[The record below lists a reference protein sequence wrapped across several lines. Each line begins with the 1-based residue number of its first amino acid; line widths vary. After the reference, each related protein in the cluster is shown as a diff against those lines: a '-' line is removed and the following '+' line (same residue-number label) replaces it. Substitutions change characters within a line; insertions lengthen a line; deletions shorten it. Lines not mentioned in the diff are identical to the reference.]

1 MERSSELY
9 ARAKDLM
16 PGGVNSPIRACL
28 SVECEPLFIKKGEGA
43 TLTTEDGKTYIDFV
57 EGWGPMLLG
66 HAHPDVTKAI
76 QESAANGCCFGA
88 PYAGEVELAQ
98 MIVDAMPGIDMV
110 RMVSSGTE
118 ATMTALRLARGY
130 TGRDKFVKFIGN
142 YHGHGD
148 PFLAAAG
155 SGFADLA
162 IPGTPGVPAGTVQD
176 TLLVPFNDLEA
187 VRKQFEANGDEIS
200 CIIVE
205 PMAGNM
211 GVIPPAEGF
220 LQGLRDVCDQYG
232 ALLIFDEV
240 ITGFRLSY
248 GGAQKR
254 FGVTPD
260 LTTLGKIIGGGMPV
274 GAYGGKREIM
284 DRVAPT
290 GNIFQA
296 GTNSGNPVVMAA
308 GIATLKVLQN
318 ADYDA
323 LEARVAAFAKE
334 LHAILASKGVD
345 VTYNT
350 IASMFTMFF
359 TNEKVTHFE
368 HSKACN
374 AKVYASFYQQMRA
387 QGIYLASLG
396 LEAAMVSFAHT
407 DEQLEKALEAA
418 RNVKF

>member
-9 ARAKDLM
+9 ARAVELM
-16 PGGVNSPIRACL
+16 PGGVNSPIRACK
-28 SVECEPLFIKKGEGA
+28 SVECEPVFIKNGKGA
-43 TLTTEDGKTYIDFV
+43 MLYTEDGQAMIDYV

-66 HAHPDVTKAI
+66 HAHPAVTEAI
-76 QESAANGCCFGA
+76 QKAAADGACFGA
-88 PYAGEVELAQ
+88 PCTSEIELAE
-98 MIVDAMPGIDMV
+98 MVIDAMPGIDML

-118 ATMTALRLARGY
+118 ATMSALRLARGY
-130 TGRDKFVKFIGN
+130 TGRSKFIKFIGN

-155 SGFADLA
+155 SGFAA
-162 IPGTPGVPAGTVQD
+162 QSIPGTPGVPAGTVED
-176 TLLVPFNDLEA
+176 TILVEFNNLEA
-187 VRKQFEANGDEIS
+187 VRKAFEDNSDEIS

-205 PMAGNM
+205 PTAGNM
-211 GVIPPAEGF
+211 GLVPPVEGF
-220 LQGLRDVCDQYG
+220 LEGLREVCDQYG

-284 DRVAPT
+284 DQVSPT

-296 GTNSGNPVVMAA
+296 GTNSGNPVAMAA
-308 GIATLKVLQN
+308 GIATLKVLRD

-323 LEARVAAFAKE
+323 LEKRVAAFAKE
-334 LHAILASKGVD
+334 LHGVIAAKGVD

-350 IASMFTMFF
+350 LASMFTMFF
-359 TNEKVTHFE
+359 TNEKVTHFAQAA
-368 HSKACN
+368 ACD
-374 AKVYASFYQQMRA
+374 AKMYASFYQQMRA
-387 QGIYLASLG
+387 QGVYLASLG

-407 DEQLEKALEAA
+407 DEHFEKTLEAA
-418 RNVKF
+418 RNVKL

>member
-1 MERSSELY
+1 MERSNELY
-9 ARAKDLM
+9 ARAVELM
-16 PGGVNSPIRACL
+16 PGGVNSPIRACK
-28 SVECEPLFIKKGEGA
+28 SVECAPVFIKRGKGA
-43 TLTTEDGKTYIDFV
+43 LLYTEDGREMIDFV

-66 HAHPDVTKAI
+66 HAHPAVTEAI
-76 QESAANGCCFGA
+76 QKAAADGACFGA
-88 PYAGEVELAQ
+88 PCRSEVELAE
-98 MIVDAMPGIDMV
+98 MVIDAMPGVDML

-118 ATMTALRLARGY
+118 ATMSALRLARGH
-130 TGRDKFVKFIGN
+130 TGRAKFIKFIGN

-155 SGFADLA
+155 SGFAA
-162 IPGTPGVPAGTVQD
+162 QSIPGTPGVPSGTVED
-176 TLLVPFNDLEA
+176 TLLVPYNDIDA
-187 VRKQFEANGDEIS
+187 VRKQFAENGDEIA
-200 CIIVE
+200 CVIVE
-205 PMAGNM
+205 PVAGNM

-240 ITGFRLSY
+240 ITGFRVSY
-248 GGAQKR
+248 GGAQTR

-274 GAYGGKREIM
+274 GAYGGRRELM
-284 DRVAPT
+284 DQVSPT

-296 GTNSGNPVVMAA
+296 GTNSGNPVAMAA
-308 GIATLKVLQN
+308 GIATLNVLRD
-318 ADYDA
+318 ADYAA
-323 LEARVAAFAKE
+323 LETRVAAFAKE
-334 LHAILASKGVD
+334 LHSIIAAKGVD
-345 VTYNT
+345 ITYNT

-359 TNEKVTHFE
+359 TGETVTQFE
-368 HSKACN
+368 HAKACDG
-374 AKVYASFYQQMRA
+374 KLYASFYQQMRA

-407 DEQLEKALEAA
+407 DEQFEKTLDAA